1 MKLAYRTVDVFTAVR
16 FSGNPLAVVLG
27 ADGLSDEA
35 MQRIAREFNY
45 SETSF
50 VLTPECPDHAA
61 RVRIFTPAL
70 EVPFAG
76 HPNIGTAHVLA
87 AMPEYADADELVFEE
102 KAGLVQI
109 GIDRDADGT
118 VLRTELTA
126 PEPLTTPAIWPVDEV
141 AACLGLG
148 PADIATTV
156 HPPLVASV
164 GLPFV
169 VAELASRAALARAKP
184 VLDFIAR
191 SLPRDGADSIYVY
204 TRDCGTADGGAD
216 FTARMFAPFDG
227 LPEDPA
233 TGSATGA
240 VAALLASR
248 AGRADGEWRGTF
260 AQGVDMGRSCR
271 IDARVAL
278 LGGRPDAVRIGG
290 RSVEV
295 MEGTIRI

>member
-1 MKLAYRTVDVFTAVR
+1 MKLAYRTVDVFTDTR
-16 FSGNPLAVVLG
+16 FCGNPLAVVLG
-27 ADGLSDEA
+27 ADSLSDEA

-50 VLTPECPDHAA
+50 VLVPERPGHTA

-87 AMPEYADADELVFEE
+87 AMPEHADADELVFEE
-102 KAGLVQI
+102 KAGLVRI

-126 PEPLTTPAIWPVDEV
+126 PEPLATPAIWSVDEV
-141 AACLGLG
+141 AACLGLDTT
-148 PADIATTV
+148 DIATMV

-184 VLDFIAR
+184 VIDAITR

-216 FTARMFAPFDG
+216 FSARMFAPFDG

-240 VAALLASR
+240 IAALLASR
-248 AGRADGEWRGTF
+248 AGLADGEWHRSF
-260 AQGVDMGRSCR
+260 AQGVDMGRPCR
-271 IDARVAL
+271 IEARVTLRA
-278 LGGRPDAVRIGG
+278 GRSEEVRIGG
-290 RSVEV
+290 RSVDV